1 MEKWRKSTEEW
12 ESREAQR
19 LIKYNQ
25 EVQDTKLYNL
35 GLDEKQQSYNKTFS
49 NVLDALRKRIN
60 GFLDENL
67 SLQDFFDKVKG
78 AND

>member
-1 MEKWRKSTEEW
+1 MDSLSAET
-12 ESREAQR
+12 
-19 LIKYNQ
+19 IKLSPSCSNVY
-25 EVQDTKLYNL
+25 ERMSVTLYNL